1 MASVAL
7 YSICEKHRT
16 NEDNQSSQVK
26 TLFFDRAD
34 CVDEA
39 EKWKVDSAG
48 VTENRFARLSL
59 DAPRRYH
66 VMMLP
71 IAEETNV
78 GYIVDVMPFLKI
90 ASQQAPTRN
99 ARASGRPPSDI
110 NGSN

>member
-1 MASVAL
+1 MSPHVSTSRINASVRLAPAVG
-7 YSICEKHRT
+7 SSCHRRFA
-16 NEDNQSSQVK
+16 K
-26 TLFFDRAD
+26 RAD